1 VTYASPSCA
10 HVLGYEPDRL
20 LGPDQGVNVHPDDV
34 GGMRAAIGRARQCA
48 GGRADL
54 LFRIRRDDD
63 GWCWVEGV
71 ATNLVDDPAVAGV
84 VINVRDVT
92 ERLAAEQAIR
102 HQALHDP
109 LTGLPN
115 RTLFKDRLE
124 HAIGRQQRTGG
135 YVAAMI
141 LDLDG
146 FKTVN
151 DSLGHQIGDELLVA
165 VADRF
170 REVQRTYETIA
181 RLGGDEFAILIEDL
195 PAPEHA
201 GRVAQRVLAAL
212 AAPIT
217 LTDREVAIGASIGIA
232 IAEHTPD
239 AAERL
244 LSHADAAMYLA
255 KREGKGCYRVF
266 EASMHAAAVE
276 RLELEQALR
285 VAIADDTLDVH
296 YQPIIDLHTGHVT
309 GFEALAR
316 WNHPQNGPIPPDVF
330 IPIAEETN
338 LIQELGRHILRRACH
353 QTRLWRTAYPEL
365 DLHIAVNI
373 SQLQLAHPNIVG
385 DVTEALTAAGLPP
398 ATLIAEVTESALAD
412 NSGRVINTL
421 DRLRRTGIRVAID
434 DFGTG
439 YSSFA
444 TLAELPIDILK
455 IDKRFVDN
463 VARDHQGRG
472 FVNAIIQ
479 LARTL
484 QLETVAEGVERPDQ
498 RRALRELGSTHLQ
511 GYIHSR
517 PLTTEQTDQYLNA
530 RSDTTTPN
538 DRDDLTVG
546 TRIPAIEPA

>member
-1 VTYASPSCA
+1 VFVFDTTSRDTYASPSCSS
-10 HVLGYEPDRL
+10 VLGYAPEQL
-20 LGPDQGVNVHPDDV
+20 LGPDQRVNVHPDDV
-34 GGMRAAIGRARQCA
+34 DALRSAMLRAREHV

-54 LFRIRRDDD
+54 LFRIRRSDDS
-63 GWCWVEGV
+63 WRWVEGD
-71 ATNLVDDPAVAGV
+71 ATNLVEDPAVEGIV
-84 VINVRDVT
+84 VNVRDIT
-92 ERLAAEQAIR
+92 DRLLSAEAIR

-115 RTLFKDRLE
+115 RTLFADRLD

-135 YVAAMI
+135 YVAALV

-151 DSLGHQIGDELLVA
+151 DSLGHQLGDELLVA

-170 REVQRTYETIA
+170 RQTQRTYETIA
-181 RLGGDEFAILIEDL
+181 RLGGDEFAILLEDVRS
-195 PAPEHA
+195 PEHA
-201 GRVAQRVLAAL
+201 CRVAERVLGAL
-212 AAPIT
+212 AAPFR

-244 LSHADAAMYLA
+244 LSHADGAMYLA

-285 VAIADDTLDVH
+285 VAITDDTLAVH
-296 YQPIIDLHTGHVT
+296 YQPIIDVHSQQIT

-316 WNHPQNGPIPPDVF
+316 WHHTDKGPIPPNVF

-338 LIQELGRHILRRACH
+338 LIQDLGRKILSQACH
-353 QTRLWRTAYPEL
+353 QATLWRNAHP
-365 DLHIAVNI
+365 DLALYIAVNL
-373 SQLQLAHPNIVG
+373 SQLQLAHPNIVS
-385 DVTEALTAAGLPP
+385 DVTNALVNADLPATALT
-398 ATLIAEVTESALAD
+398 IEVTESALAD
-412 NSGRVINTL
+412 NSGRVINAL

-444 TLAELPIDILK
+444 ALAELPIDILK
-455 IDKRFVDN
+455 IDKRFIDN
-463 VARDHQGRG
+463 VARNPQGRG

-479 LARTL
+479 LAQTL
-484 QLETVAEGVERPDQ
+484 HLETVAEGVEQPEQ
-498 RRALRELGSTHLQ
+498 SEAVRELGCSHVQ
-511 GYIHSR
+511 GYLYAQ
-517 PLTTEQTDQYLNA
+517 PLTAERATAYLT
-530 RSDTTTPN
+530 RTPVSV
-538 DRDDLTVG
+538 DR
-546 TRIPAIEPA
+546 